1 MPSDY
6 DLEKRQISI
15 ETEFSDSPRL
25 AAAALVQSV
34 VHDLL
39 FNNGLASSVPG
50 EFLDAA
56 VVLCG
61 LGGLRAQVELM
72 NDTGSYWDT
81 THWNARPIDF
91 LDHESLTYAH
101 SLAAWCRGGSAANLP
116 AEIRS
121 AKTSLKYLNKTN
133 DSFFTKNLVETNQ
146 LKIEDFVELA
156 ANGNESTRIAA
167 MQFFHGDHPHLQTQD
182 AAITKNLQHHSQ
194 HVVAHAAS
202 AAQATQSSDPE
213 VVESLKRLT
222 DNHDERLKSK
232 AVQALTVM
240 GQVDE
245 LVADNA
251 AKMLSSSTNFV
262 TYTGLFA
269 LSKLDRVSE
278 DVLKLADR
286 GFERALHT
294 CNYQFVELFSEAY
307 KRWLDDPAEHL
318 NRRWG
323 QRSPE
328 YLQMALEAFAN
339 QTESSKQTS

>member
-6 DLEKRQISI
+6 NSEKRQISV

-34 VHDLL
+34 VHDVL
-39 FNNGLASSVPG
+39 FSSGLVSAVPS

-72 NDTGSYWDT
+72 SDAGSYWDV

-91 LDHESLTYAH
+91 LDHESFAYAH
-101 SLAAWCRGGSAANLP
+101 ALAVWCRGGNAADLP

-121 AKTSLKYLNKTN
+121 AKASLKYLNKTS
-133 DSFFTKNLVETNQ
+133 DSFFTQSLVENNQ
-146 LKIEDFVELA
+146 LEIKNFVELA
-156 ANGNESTRIAA
+156 ATGNESTRIAA
-167 MQFFHGDHPHLQTQD
+167 MQLFHSDHSDLQTQD
-182 AAITKNLQHHSQ
+182 AAIASNLQHHNQ
-194 HVVAHAAS
+194 HVVAHATS
-202 AAQATQSSDPE
+202 AAQATQSSDSE
-213 VVESLKRLT
+213 VVEALKRLT

-232 AVQALTVM
+232 AVQALTLM
-240 GQVDE
+240 GQLDE

-251 AKMLSSSTNFV
+251 AKMLSSSTDYV
-262 TYTGLFA
+262 TYTGLLA
-269 LSKLDRVSE
+269 LSKRDSVSE

-294 CNYQFVELFSEAY
+294 CNYQFIELFSGAY
-307 KRWLDDPAEHL
+307 KQWLDDPAEHL
-318 NRRWG
+318 NKRWG

-328 YLQMALEAFAN
+328 YLQMALEAFA
-339 QTESSKQTS
+339 QQEESSKQAS